1 MLTKAQVLKSINALP
16 DHFSLDELIDRFL
29 FLNDLEMLLQES
41 NSGKLT
47 DHEDFKK
54 EMLQNDKKTGTNLVL

>member
-16 DHFSLDELIDRFL
+16 DHFSLDELIERFL
-29 FLNDLEMLLQES
+29 FLNDLEMRLQES
-41 NSGKLT
+41 KSGKLT

-54 EMLQNDKKTGTNLVL
+54 EMLQNDLDDADNKD

>member
-16 DHFSLDELIDRFL
+16 DHFSLDELIERFL
-29 FLNDLEMLLQES
+29 FLNDLEMRLQES
-41 NSGKLT
+41 KSGKLT

-54 EMLQNDKKTGTNLVL
+54 EMLQNDLDDANNKD

>member
-16 DHFSLDELIDRFL
+16 EQFSLDELFERFL
-29 FLNDLEMLLQES
+29 FLNDLEMRLQES

-54 EMLQNDKKTGTNLVL
+54 EMLQNDLDDADNKD